1 MNLGFHR
8 LTVNQFDRD
17 KQGRMKILLDGKEVL
32 CRNYKIE
39 QSYETIPVI
48 ELELAGY
55 GGFDGD
61 VGVNINDTNIDFLC
75 QNLNRKQ
82 VELFIKFWNTYHDEK
97 IVFEEKHGV

>member
-32 CRNYKIE
+32 CQSYKIE
-39 QSYETIPVI
+39 QSYETVPCVSLDII
-48 ELELAGY
+48 SY
-55 GGFDGD
+55 GAFDGEALVD
-61 VGVNINDTNIDFLC
+61 ISDANINFLC
-75 QNLNRKQ
+75 QNLSRDQ
-82 VELFIKFWNTYHDEK
+82 AELFIKLWNTYHDDK